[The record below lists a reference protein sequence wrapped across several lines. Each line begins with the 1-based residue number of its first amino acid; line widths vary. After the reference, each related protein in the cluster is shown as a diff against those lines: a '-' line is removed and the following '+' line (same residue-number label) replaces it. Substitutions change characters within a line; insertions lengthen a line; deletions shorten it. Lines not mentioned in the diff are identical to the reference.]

1 MKTIVCLFALI
12 AVIAANIV
20 PMQQQLAPTFIRKT
34 RAAENPQENAPTQM
48 AEANSEDMD
57 GAETF
62 GFGYHKHIHIVP
74 SYGGFYGG
82 GYPYY
87 GGYGYSGYGGYG
99 GYSYVYGYPYYY

>member
-12 AVIAANIV
+12 AVIAASTV
-20 PMQQQLAPTFIRKT
+20 PLPGAPRTVIRKV
-34 RAAENPQENAPTQM
+34 RAAENSQENAPTQI
-48 AEANSEDMD
+48 AEANAEDMD

-62 GFGYHKHIHIVP
+62 GFGYHKHIHVVP

-87 GGYGYSGYGGYG
+87 GGYGYGGYGSYGGYP
-99 GYSYVYGYPYYY
+99 YAHGYPYYY